1 MIALMP
7 LNINASN
14 IYYNDEIIDSQGTVS
29 TETTETSKPIDVIQE
44 LSDPSESNIEMP
56 TKPPI
61 EAKEEVIEET
71 TTPSQHEETKP
82 VEEPKPTETKPNN
95 KPNTS
100 DTYVGRF
107 KISSVG
113 VNVGCYASSSQATVD
128 ATDSAS
134 YFFGYG
140 HRIIA
145 DHNNQGFN
153 GIKSCDVGT
162 KATFTYEDGSVENL
176 VCVGKIQ
183 GHNTGTTLTD
193 ANYTPIHD
201 LYPGSIACYT
211 CNDNWKNITIVFFME
226 ESEVNN
232 KKENNEEKPEETA
245 PPAPVYGCKEGK
257 HKWSDWKFEWA
268 GSTNGKEFHWE
279 SHECVVC
286 HDEEWELV
294 YDYIPEPTPE
304 PTTPE
309 ENTEDNTKTETTK
322 EPETITEP
330 IPQESEETVNAE
342 INTTE
347 PVVESTES

>member
-1 MIALMP
+1 MGKIKKKIVVIAFIIATMALTPMD
-7 LNINASN
+7 ISASN
-14 IYYNDEIIDSQGTVS
+14 IYCEDVAKTTAQEIVS
-29 TETTETSKPIDVIQE
+29 SITEETKAPTDVVQE

-61 EAKEEVIEET
+61 EEKEEVIEET
-71 TTPSQHEETKP
+71 TTPSQPEETKP
-82 VEEPKPTETKPNN
+82 VEETKPTETKPNN
-95 KPNTS
+95 KPNTF

-113 VNVGCYASSSQATVD
+113 VNVGCYASASQATVD

-145 DHNNQGFN
+145 DHNNQGFD
-153 GIKSCDVGT
+153 GIKSCVVGT

-183 GHNTGTTLTD
+183 GHNTGEILTD
-193 ANYTPIHD
+193 ANYNPIND

-211 CNDNWKNITIVFFME
+211 CNENWKNITIVFFME
-226 ESEVNN
+226 ESEANN
-232 KKENNEEKPEETA
+232 KQENREEKPEETT

-257 HKWSDWKFEWA
+257 HKWTDWKFEW
-268 GSTNGKEFHWE
+268 GGTTGGKNFHWQ
-279 SHECVVC
+279 SHECMIC

-294 YDYIPEPTPE
+294 YDEVTEEPTE
-304 PTTPE
+304 TPE
-309 ENTEDNTKTETTK
+309 E
-322 EPETITEP
+322 
-330 IPQESEETVNAE
+330 
-342 INTTE
+342 
-347 PVVESTES
+347 

>member
-1 MIALMP
+1 MGKIKKKIVVIAFIIATMALTPMD
-7 LNINASN
+7 ISASN
-14 IYYNDEIIDSQGTVS
+14 IYCEDMAKTTAQEIVS
-29 TETTETSKPIDVIQE
+29 STTEETKAPIDVVQE

-61 EAKEEVIEET
+61 EEKEEVIEET
-71 TTPSQHEETKP
+71 TTPSQPEETKP
-82 VEEPKPTETKPNN
+82 VEETKPTETKPNN

-113 VNVGCYASSSQATVD
+113 VNVGCYASASQATVD

-153 GIKSCDVGT
+153 GIKSCVVGT

-183 GHNTGTTLTD
+183 GHNTGEILTD
-193 ANYTPIHD
+193 ANYNPIND

-211 CNDNWKNITIVFFME
+211 CNENWKNITIVFFME
-226 ESEVNN
+226 ESEANN
-232 KKENNEEKPEETA
+232 KQENKEEKPEETT
-245 PPAPVYGCKEGK
+245 PSAPVYGCKEGK
-257 HKWSDWKFEWA
+257 HKWTEWKFEW
-268 GSTNGKEFHWE
+268 GGTTGGRNFHWQ
-279 SHECVVC
+279 SHECMIC

-294 YDYIPEPTPE
+294 YDEVTEEPTE
-304 PTTPE
+304 TPE
-309 ENTEDNTKTETTK
+309 E
-322 EPETITEP
+322 
-330 IPQESEETVNAE
+330 
-342 INTTE
+342 
-347 PVVESTES
+347 